1 MARYTAPLDLH
12 AALEQRCERVLKPR
26 STVLFRRGEKAVG
39 MFLILSGTVRLDF
52 GVDGSAVLDSTHSVG
67 ALVGL
72 PATLTKRNYTMTA
85 TVTDD
90 AELGFVTSQA
100 LDSLLREQPELCQQ
114 LLAILSAKIAHTE
127 QLTKALAR
135 KENIPRLE
143 SGLA

>member
-1 MARYTAPLDLH
+1 MPRYTAPPDLN
-12 AALEQRCERVLKPR
+12 AALEQCCERVLKPR
-26 STVLFRRGEKAVG
+26 ATVLFRRGEKAFG
-39 MFLILSGTVRLDF
+39 MFLILSGTVRLDL
-52 GVDGSAVLDSTHSVG
+52 GVDGSAVLASTHSVG

-114 LLAILSAKIAHTE
+114 LLTILSAKIAHTE
-127 QLTKALAR
+127 QTKALAR

>member
-1 MARYTAPLDLH
+1 M
-12 AALEQRCERVLKPR
+12 
-26 STVLFRRGEKAVG
+26 
-39 MFLILSGTVRLDF
+39 I
-52 GVDGSAVLDSTHSVG
+52 
-67 ALVGL
+67 
-72 PATLTKRNYTMTA
+72 
-85 TVTDD
+85 DD

-100 LDSLLREQPELCQQ
+100 LDSLLREHPELCQQ